1 VGDRIGFEWG
11 RLQDIRAEVFSVKGR
26 GVGTGCPCYLRGRER
41 SARAPARTSE
51 PPGTL
56 DLRLATADSEK
67 VASHTRYTHCNLRE
81 PPALKRGMPFAP
93 VMSRGGALKDFR
105 SDVPQ

>member
-1 VGDRIGFEWG
+1 M
-11 RLQDIRAEVFSVKGR
+11 SKGEALAQ
-26 GVGTGCPCYLRGRER
+26 GAHATGGEEKG
-41 SARAPARTSE
+41 ARALMPAPRNLQAPSISGS
-51 PPGTL
+51 PPPT
-56 DLRLATADSEK
+56 RN
-67 VASHTRYTHCNLRE
+67 TRYTHCNLRE